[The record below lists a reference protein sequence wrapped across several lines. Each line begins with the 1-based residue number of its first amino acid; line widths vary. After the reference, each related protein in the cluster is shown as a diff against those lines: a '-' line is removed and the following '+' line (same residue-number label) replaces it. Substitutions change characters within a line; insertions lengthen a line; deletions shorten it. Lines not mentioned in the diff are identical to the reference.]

1 MAKPLPEHM
10 QCSPCLKIRK
20 FRQSCVVKFIVHLFL
35 MQMKYFGYFSCKW
48 NILDVSHTTGIFWI
62 LLIINANKIFSTLF
76 MQLKISLKYA
86 VDCS

>member
-20 FRQSCVVKFIVHLFL
+20 FRQSCVMCSQICCSFISHANEIFWILL
-35 MQMKYFGYFSCKW
+35 MQVEYLGCFSYKW
-48 NILDVSHTTGIFWI
+48 NILDISYANEIF
-62 LLIINANKIFSTLF
+62 LILF

-86 VDCS
+86 VNCS